1 MIHRR
6 DEFRG
11 AQATIDKVHQLAK
24 DGKINLF
31 TQYQMASVKGD
42 KNLESIDI
50 KHDNNEIKNL
60 KTDYVLGF
68 FGLIM
73 QLGPIANWGLNI
85 DKKTIEVDTE
95 KFETNQKGIYAVGD
109 ICNYPG
115 KLKLILSGF
124 HEGALAARACFKLAR
139 PNEKY
144 RFEFTTSSKTIKER
158 LGVKKVIELYSANTP
173 NGKKISIMLEEIG
186 YEYKVI
192 NIDLNKGD
200 QFKPEFKKIS
210 PFSKI
215 PVIIDQDNNK
225 NIFESGAILM
235 YLAEQS
241 GKFYDTKDR
250 LEINQWL
257 MAQMGYVGPML
268 GQHHQF
274 HHYNPG
280 KSQFGEERYFKIS
293 KRIYEELDERLSKSR
308 FLAGENYT
316 IADIGTFPWIAR
328 HEWHDIGLKNYK
340 NLTRWYVEISE
351 REAVKK
357 GFKFMNKDEVP
368 PKP

>member
-1 MIHRR
+1 
-6 DEFRG
+6 
-11 AQATIDKVHQLAK
+11 V
-24 DGKINLF
+24 
-31 TQYQMASVKGD
+31 
-42 KNLESIDI
+42 I
-50 KHDNNEIKNL
+50 K
-60 KTDYVLGF
+60 
-68 FGLIM
+68 
-73 QLGPIANWGLNI
+73 
-85 DKKTIEVDTE
+85 
-95 KFETNQKGIYAVGD
+95 
-109 ICNYPG
+109 
-115 KLKLILSGF
+115 
-124 HEGALAARACFKLAR
+124 
-139 PNEKY
+139 
-144 RFEFTTSSKTIKER
+144 
-158 LGVKKVIELYSANTP
+158 LYSANTP

-210 PFSKI
+210 PLSKI

-308 FLAGENYT
+308 FLACENYT

-328 HEWHDIGLKNYK
+328 HEWHDIGLKNFK

-357 GFKFMNKDEVP
+357 GFKFMNTDEVP
-368 PKP
+368 PQP